1 MHLSK
6 RVIEMGWKQYES
18 GTWEGVLT
26 LVQGEKH
33 RETSNTKLQVYQ
45 ALSSNIFFWRKLA
58 LTRDLGFKCL
68 VVDMA

>member
-26 LVQGEKH
+26 LVQGEKNPIQNFKYIKH
-33 RETSNTKLQVYQ
+33 YQ
-45 ALSSNIFFWRKLA
+45 YFFWRKLA
-58 LTRDLGFKCL
+58 LTRDLGLKFL